1 MSFRLEQ
8 VSCFMADSV
17 ALLHSACFPE
27 DPWNPSAIAEILG
40 MAGFFGRIAWE
51 REAACGFALALD
63 LREEC
68 EILSIGVLPERQ
80 RRGVGTALL
89 DAVHVEARLRGAE
102 SIVLEVAVD
111 NVAALALYA
120 GQGFIPVGR
129 RQNYYHRSRYPLD
142 ALVLRLALPAVSDR
156 S

>member
-1 MSFRLEQ
+1 
-8 VSCFMADSV
+8 MADSV
-17 ALLHSACFPE
+17 ALLHSACFSE

-40 MAGFFGRIAWE
+40 MPGFFGRIASE
-51 REAACGFALALD
+51 HETPSGFALALD

-68 EILSIGVLPERQ
+68 EILSIGVLPKWR

-89 DAVHVEARLRGAE
+89 DAVGVEAGLRGAE

-111 NVAALALYA
+111 NVAALAFYS

-129 RQNYYHRSRYPLD
+129 RRDYYRQSRYSLD
-142 ALVLRLALPAVSDR
+142 ALVLRLTLPAAANLS
-156 S
+156 